1 MKKVLILTGLSGSG
15 KSTFARRFCAEN
27 SNWLRINRDD
37 LRRSLLTISLAEY
50 ANTWPDVERNR
61 IETIV
66 NELQITAILEGIR
79 GGWHV
84 LIDNTNLKLSY
95 LNEFKKL
102 LSSHFDDVEIQYRLM
117 DVPVDECIQRDKY
130 RDDSVG
136 EAVIRRQAEQLAILK
151 KKFKFQTERL
161 TRNATFQRE
170 QNAQGTGPLLPRC
183 VLVDIDGTV
192 ADKGDRL
199 PFDWHRVGKDT
210 PKWPIIRLV
219 QAMRA
224 SGYAIVFFSGRDAVC
239 RSETI
244 AWLNEHFGWQS
255 ESTAASDYEL
265 FMRPQNDSRQDSL
278 IKQELFEQHIL
289 GRYYVEFV
297 VDDRQQV
304 VDMWRRTL
312 GLTCVQVDY
321 GNF

>member
-1 MKKVLILTGLSGSG
+1 MKHVLILTGLSGSG

-27 SNWLRINRDD
+27 PNWLRVNRDD
-37 LRRSLLTISLAEY
+37 LRRSLLPISLAEY
-50 ANTWPDVERNR
+50 WQTWSDRDKNR
-61 IETIV
+61 IELLV
-66 NELQITAILEGIR
+66 NELQKTVILDGLSR
-79 GGWHV
+79 GWHV

-95 LNEFKKL
+95 LNEFRKL
-102 LSSHFDDVEIQYRLM
+102 LTEHFDEVEIRYQLIET
-117 DVPVDECIQRDKY
+117 PLGECIQRDKY

-136 EAVIRRQAEQLAILK
+136 EAVIRKQAEQLAILK
-151 KKFKFQTERL
+151 KNFKFQTEIL
-161 TRNATFQRE
+161 TRSAAFLRE
-170 QNAQGTGPLLPRC
+170 QDPSLPRC

-192 ADKGDRL
+192 ADRGDRS
-199 PFDWHRVGKDT
+199 PFDWHRVGIDT

-239 RSETI
+239 RPETI
-244 AWLNEHFGWQS
+244 AWLNQYFGWQS
-255 ESTAASDYEL
+255 SDYEL
-265 FMRPQNDSRQDSL
+265 FMRPERDNRKDS
-278 IKQELFEQHIL
+278 IVKHELFDRHIA

-321 GNF
+321 GDF